1 MSILVLRACRAF
13 ITAVVLIGT
22 AAGCGSGKDAAVSD
36 WAPGSVGTVTVADI
50 AAMVEGAQ
58 GRVLVLN
65 FWATWCAPCVAE
77 MPELAAFYE
86 LHGADDVVL
95 YGLSLD
101 APDVLEN
108 TVKPFLKDK
117 KIPFAV
123 RVLAERDIEAV
134 SRAVRAEISGALPV
148 TLVYDRKGGLVRM
161 WEGAITLD
169 ALDELVKPLL

>member
-13 ITAVVLIGT
+13 VTAAVLVGA
-22 AAGCGSGKDAAVSD
+22 AAGCGSGKDMAAPGWVS
-36 WAPGSVGTVTVADI
+36 GSVGTATVADI
-50 AAMVEGAQ
+50 AAMVEEAK

-77 MPELAAFYE
+77 MPELAAFYRQ
-86 LHGADDVVL
+86 HGVDDVLL

-101 APDVLEN
+101 APDVLEDK
-108 TVKPFLKDK
+108 VKPFLKDK
-117 KIPFAV
+117 NIPFAV
-123 RVLAERDIEAV
+123 RVLTERDIEAV
-134 SRAVRAEISGALPV
+134 SRAVRAKISGALPV

-169 ALDELVKPLL
+169 ELNGLVKPLL